1 MRWFMSAM
9 ALVLVSG
16 WLGCSSGNPPIIAET
31 NPCVIDSILVGERL
45 AVTISDIPGQQQP
58 DLHVQVKDDG
68 TISLPMGVNVVAA
81 GKKLGQV
88 EKEIHNLYVPKYY
101 VQMSIAIKAEDR
113 WYSVGG
119 EVKQPGR
126 QAHVGTV
133 RVIQAIQSCGDFT
146 DFANRRKVEIIRAD
160 GRHEVVDCKKARTV
174 SRCNVLICPGDAV
187 HVPRSL

>member
-1 MRWFMSAM
+1 M
-9 ALVLVSG
+9 ALVLVAG
-16 WLGCSSGNPPIIAET
+16 WLGCAGNPPNQTQA
-31 NPCVIDSILVGERL
+31 NPCVIDAIIVGEHL
-45 AVTISDIPGQQQP
+45 AITISDIPGAQQP

-88 EKEIHNLYVPKYY
+88 EKELHDLYVPKYY
-101 VQMSIAIKAEDR
+101 VQMSIALKAEDR

-133 RVIQAIQSCGDFT
+133 RVLQAIQSCGDFT
-146 DFANRRKVEIIRAD
+146 DYASRRKVEIIRAD
-160 GRHEVVDCKKARTV
+160 GRHEVVDCIKARRDPKMNV
-174 SRCNVLICPGDAV
+174 SICPGDAV